1 MKTPAIRPIAIG
13 IFRRGDQIL
22 VGHANDVA
30 KGEHYCRP
38 PGGGIEFGEKA
49 ADALRREIREETHAE
64 VGELRQVA
72 VLENLF
78 DLEGQP
84 RQEIIFVFEATFQ
97 DPALYQ
103 QDAIVLHE
111 PGWDGSL
118 RWEQMATFRDGTLPL
133 YPDGLLEL
141 LEPPV

>member
-1 MKTPAIRPIAIG
+1 MTQRIRPIAIG

-38 PGGGIEFGEKA
+38 PGGGIEFGERA

-64 VGELRQVA
+64 VGELRQIA

-78 DLEGQP
+78 LLEGQP
-84 RQEIIFVFEATFQ
+84 RQEIIFVFEATFA
-97 DPALYQ
+97 DPAFYER
-103 QDAIVLHE
+103 DEIVLYE
-111 PGWDGSL
+111 PGWDGFL
-118 RWEQMATFRDGTLPL
+118 RWQPLATFKDGTPPL

-141 LEPPV
+141 LEQPV